1 VFTEGESDKAATL
14 KLCQQ
19 AGPHDTLVFTGL
31 TRAGVEYY
39 FRRLRCGSGLHLVSI
54 PADTAE
60 HLGWV
65 RTTSPEELR
74 AEADQVARQF
84 SEPGD
89 DDRKLW
95 LIVGHGVNANL
106 GVVTEVF
113 DRDLADGRAQSLH
126 GSLFDEV
133 VVYPHPGAARSR
145 VSLRPN

>member
-1 VFTEGESDKAATL
+1 
-14 KLCQQ
+14 
-19 AGPHDTLVFTGL
+19 
-31 TRAGVEYY
+31 
-39 FRRLRCGSGLHLVSI
+39 LHLVSI

-84 SEPGD
+84 LEPGD

-95 LIVGHGVNANL
+95 LIVGHGVTSNL
-106 GVVTEVF
+106 RGVTETL
-113 DRDLADGRAQSLH
+113 DRELGDGREQSLR

-133 VVYPHPGAARSR
+133 VVYPHPGAARSIA
-145 VSLRPN
+145 SPQPH